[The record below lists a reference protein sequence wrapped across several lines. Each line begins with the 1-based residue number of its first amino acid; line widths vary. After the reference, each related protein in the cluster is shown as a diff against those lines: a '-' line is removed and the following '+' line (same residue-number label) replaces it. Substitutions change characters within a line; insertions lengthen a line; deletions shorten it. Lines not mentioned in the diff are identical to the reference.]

1 MSCSCENSNSVVFEN
16 YLTCTS
22 CGLCSEYRPTYVM
35 SYNNPRVH
43 YRKCYYSRIK
53 RFQKKMREMK
63 SELIGKYSEEILCLY
78 GRLEFAWNCSR
89 EKKRKYFFSQK
100 VVMYFILKILGID
113 LTVPLLKN
121 ADRTKEQ
128 LQSMCKLFPE
138 NDI

>member
-1 MSCSCENSNSVVFEN
+1 
-16 YLTCTS
+16 
-22 CGLCSEYRPTYVM
+22 
-35 SYNNPRVH
+35 
-43 YRKCYYSRIK
+43 
-53 RFQKKMREMK
+53 MK
-63 SELIGKYSEEILCLY
+63 SELIGEYSEEILCLY
-78 GRLEFAWNCSR
+78 GRLEFLWNCST

-113 LTVPLLKN
+113 LTVPLLKI

>member
-1 MSCSCENSNSVVFEN
+1 
-16 YLTCTS
+16 
-22 CGLCSEYRPTYVM
+22 
-35 SYNNPRVH
+35 
-43 YRKCYYSRIK
+43 
-53 RFQKKMREMK
+53 MK
-63 SELIGKYSEEILCLY
+63 SELIGKHSEDILCMY
-78 GRLEFAWNCSR
+78 GRLEFAWNCLR